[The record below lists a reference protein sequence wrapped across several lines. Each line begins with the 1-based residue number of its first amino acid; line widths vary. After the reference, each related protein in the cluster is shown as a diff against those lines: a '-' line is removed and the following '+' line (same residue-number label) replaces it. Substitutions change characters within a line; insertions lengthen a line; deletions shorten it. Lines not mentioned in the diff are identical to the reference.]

1 MERLSL
7 WSTMGLAVK
16 ADNPKVFRS
25 GLSAGESS
33 IQNLEDIT

>member
-25 GLSAGESS
+25 GLSAGESEYQ
-33 IQNLEDIT
+33 ILEDTT

>member
-1 MERLSL
+1 
-7 WSTMGLAVK
+7 VK

-33 IQNLEDIT
+33 FQILEDIT